1 MNNIFY
7 IRHYYLLFNENFNLI
22 CIKEQSMIYTFFI
35 MLLIITSSIFFYRGV
50 SKKRKGLII
59 SGLLI
64 AISTFVFFAFLNFW
78 ADKLWYDSLGFQSR
92 FWTEVL
98 ARLFSFITGAG
109 LSMLLIFLFTL
120 TIKQFN
126 GKMRWAIVSVSGLY
140 GGLRWA
146 GNWQNILKFLNSQ
159 SSGIS
164 DPIHSLDAGFY
175 MFTLPFLDF
184 ITGFTIVLGLMMLA
198 LAVLSKLRS
207 GMDFLSH
214 SPRAIFDRMEQDET
228 AFEPRSGG
236 PALPLAIIFLFTTA
250 GAGFYLNR
258 FHLLYNSGGIIDG
271 PGWTDV
277 NIRIPLLALTSGLTI
292 LLSLTILIPGIRKIY
307 SKPLAKTGLSRYSEQ
322 LQSGI
327 GLSSLILTLWF
338 LLLGIIPWGAQTL
351 FVRPNEITYERP
363 YIKHNIENTLQGY
376 KLSEITEKEFDVSE
390 NLTQE
395 SLQNNPGI
403 LNNIRLWD
411 WRALKSVY
419 SQFQEIRL
427 YYKFNDIDIDRY
439 MLEDEY
445 RSIMISAREMDT
457 SNLPEKSQ
465 TFVNKRFKYTHG
477 YGVAMNT
484 VNEFTPSGLPHFL
497 IKDIPPQNEY
507 PSLAVERPEIYYGE
521 STQSYVVAN
530 STEKEFNYPSG
541 DANAYSSYQGVG
553 GVPIS
558 NFFRKFLFG
567 WKFKSTQFLF
577 SGYQTPESRIMFNRN
592 IHDRVQK
599 AAPFL
604 KFDRDPYI
612 VLSKG
617 KLYWIYDAYTFSRRF
632 PYSRHFRGETFS
644 NNQTVY
650 TENPTQDFYNINYI
664 RNSVKVIIDPYNG
677 NMDFYIYDDDSIIE
691 VWNKIYPDM
700 FHPKEDMPLDL
711 QRHVRYP
718 SDLLLVQGSIY
729 AKYHMQDPEVFYNQ
743 EDLWVRAT
751 EKYYNN
757 VRPVEPYYVM
767 WQQPGRETPEFVNML
782 PYTPKNRQV
791 LISWIAGTSDPEN
804 YGEFIAYKFPKD
816 KRILGT
822 QQVET
827 KIDQDS
833 FLSGQLTLWDQ
844 RGSNVIRGNVLV
856 IPLDGTIVYI
866 EPIYLQSET
875 AAYPELRLVAVM
887 HNDNLSYAESFTEA
901 LSGLF
906 KQGDNRAEI
915 TGESGTRDSTATGS
929 STKPFSGDAGDL
941 AKKAQQA
948 FNSYLTAQGNKDFD
962 SAAESLKDLQD
973 SLQQLIQQY
982 GETSQ

>member
-1 MNNIFY
+1 MNNIFFLCP
-7 IRHYYLLFNENFNLI
+7 YYFMRM
-22 CIKEQSMIYTFFI
+22 KERAMIYTFFI
-35 MLLIITSSIFFYRGV
+35 ILLLIPSSILIYRGIR
-50 SKKRKGLII
+50 KKRKSQLI
-59 SGLLI
+59 SGLLMILSTI
-64 AISTFVFFAFLNFW
+64 AFFSFLTFW
-78 ADKLWYDSLGFQSR
+78 ADKLWYDSLGFKSR

-98 ARLFSFITGAG
+98 ARIITFVTGAALTTLVLFLFS
-109 LSMLLIFLFTL
+109 L
-120 TIKQFN
+120 TIKN
-126 GKMRWAIVSVSGLY
+126 IKGKMRWIILSISGLY

-146 GNWQNILKFLNSQ
+146 GNWQNILKFFNSQ
-159 SSGIS
+159 NSGVI

-175 MFTLPFLDF
+175 MFKLPFLDY
-184 ITGFTIVLGLMMLA
+184 ITGFFILLGLIMLG
-198 LAVLSKLRS
+198 LAILSKFRA
-207 GMDFLSH
+207 GMTFLAS
-214 SPRAIFDRMEQDET
+214 SEQEESLP
-228 AFEPRSGG
+228 APQAGG
-236 PALPLAIIFLFTTA
+236 PALPLALIVLFTTA
-250 GAGFYLNR
+250 AIGFYLNR
-258 FHLLYNSGGIIDG
+258 FQLLYNAGGIIDG

-277 NIRIPLLALTSGLTI
+277 HIKMPLLAVTSGLTI
-292 LLSLTILIPGIRKIY
+292 LLAFTLLIPGIRKIY
-307 SKPLAKTGLSRYSEQ
+307 SKPFSKTQLSKYPEQ
-322 LQSGI
+322 LQSGL
-327 GLSSLILTLWF
+327 GLSAVILTLWF
-338 LLLGIIPWGAQTL
+338 LLLGIIPWGAQSL

-363 YIKHNIENTLQGY
+363 YIKHNIENTLEGFN
-376 KLSEITEKEFDVSE
+376 LSEITEKEFNVSD
-390 NLTQE
+390 NLSQE
-395 SLQNNPGI
+395 TLQNNPGI

-439 MLEDEY
+439 HLNDEY
-445 RSIMISAREMDT
+445 RSVMISAREMDT
-457 SNLPEKSQ
+457 SNLPMNSQ

-484 VNEFTPSGLPHFL
+484 VNEFTSSGLPHFL

-507 PSLAVERPEIYYGE
+507 PSLTVERPEIYYGE

-530 STEKEFNYPSG
+530 SAEKEFNYPSG
-541 DANAYSSYQGVG
+541 DDNAYSSYQGVG

-577 SGYQTPESRIMFNRN
+577 SGYQTPDSRIMFNRN
-592 IHDRVQK
+592 IQERVEK
-599 AAPFL
+599 VAPFL

-612 VLSKG
+612 VLSEG
-617 KLYWIYDAYTFSRRF
+617 KLYWIFDAYTTSKRF
-632 PYSRHFRGETFS
+632 PYSNHFRGENFS
-644 NNQTVY
+644 NNQSVF
-650 TENPTQDFYNINYI
+650 TENPTQDFYGVNYI
-664 RNSVKVIIDPYNG
+664 RNSVKVVMDPYNG
-677 NMDFYIYDDDSIIE
+677 NMDFYIYDEDSIID
-691 VWNKIYPDM
+691 VWKSIYPDM
-700 FHPKEDMPLDL
+700 FHSRNEMPVDL

-767 WQQPGRETPEFVNML
+767 WQQPGRDTPEFVNML

-906 KQGDNRAEI
+906 EQGNTPEANIDKSGSQNSTASDNASASF
-915 TGESGTRDSTATGS
+915 TGE
-929 STKPFSGDAGDL
+929 AGEL
-941 AKKAQQA
+941 AKRAQQA
-948 FNSYLTAQGNKDFD
+948 FDNYLTSQGNKDFD
-962 SAAESLKDLQD
+962 GAAESLKELQD
-973 SLQQLIQQY
+973 SLQKLDEIYQ
-982 GETSQ
+982 